1 MIELCKILNITIE
14 DLLNGEIVNMNNH
27 DEKKEKLLLEMVKQK
42 EDNDRRLLR
51 LEILIGIFSIIILL
65 GFTFVASFVEMEA
78 WIRIIIIISGFIPA
92 LIGIAFALKI
102 EQIAGYY
109 ECKKCFLSNAYE

>member
-1 MIELCKILNITIE
+1 MGKWKITARFII
-14 DLLNGEIVNMNNH
+14 
-27 DEKKEKLLLEMVKQK
+27 
-42 EDNDRRLLR
+42 NDRRLLR

-78 WIRIIIIISGFIPA
+78 WIRIILIISGFIPA

-109 ECKKCFLSNAYE
+109 ECKKCGHKYILTYKSVFLAMHMNRIALNVAKNLVIKR